1 MNLRG
6 IANHRGRACRGTTL
20 ADVDGDILSRKVD
33 MTSAYAELPSE
44 LIAAEGVYA
53 PQHDSELLIET
64 MHQAGRHPGG
74 RIADLCT
81 GSGVVAINAA
91 VAGAGFVMAF
101 DVSMSAV
108 RCARANALAAGVDVD
123 VRHGNWSRATE
134 FGPFDLVL
142 CNPPYVP
149 EPPAG
154 DDEVIP
160 AHAGPPL
167 AFDGGIDGR
176 RVLDPL
182 CSAARKLL
190 APGGTLLLVHSEFSG
205 TEASLSA
212 LRSAGLNAAVVA
224 RRHIPFGPVLTARAR
239 WLERSRGLEPGRRV
253 EQLVVIRAD
262 VR

>member
-1 MNLRG
+1 
-6 IANHRGRACRGTTL
+6 
-20 ADVDGDILSRKVD
+20 

-64 MHQAGRHPGG
+64 MHQTGRHPGG

-91 VAGAGFVMAF
+91 VAGAGSVMAF

-108 RCARANALAAGVDVD
+108 RCARANA
-123 VRHGNWSRATE
+123 
-134 FGPFDLVL
+134 
-142 CNPPYVP
+142 PYVP

-212 LRSAGLNAAVVA
+212 LRSAGLNASVVA
-224 RRHIPFGPVLTARAR
+224 RRHIPFGPVLTARAG